1 MTPAQLLKFIN
12 IFKRA
17 WDRAESIGIQTPSNE
32 GQTWQFLLL
41 LIDFLSGRSVFIK
54 MFLRREYIYKRCYLA
69 PLLRCNY
76 AHLQFNCVP
85 LGWFAKSLETP
96 MCWRHETELRRICCL
111 EDNALIINFA
121 RCCMLRESTTYKRGN
136 KLWGLRRYKY
146 NRANV
151 LRFTFHQ
158 GWEMPC
164 SVDDSTMQIANI
176 EEVQLSSQSLDSQ
189 PHQ

>member
-1 MTPAQLLKFIN
+1 ML
-12 IFKRA
+12 RVY
-17 WDRAESIGIQTPSNE
+17 WDANSFQRGAKLDN
-32 GQTWQFLLL
+32 FLL

-54 MFLRREYIYKRCYLA
+54 MLLRREYINIYKRCYSA

-121 RCCMLRESTTYKRGN
+121 RCCMLRESTNIQAGQQT
-136 KLWGLRRYKY
+136 LRIAPVHIYTIEPMFC
-146 NRANV
+146 V
-151 LRFTFHQ
+151 SLFTEDERCHAAL
-158 GWEMPC
+158 
-164 SVDDSTMQIANI
+164 DDSTMQIANI